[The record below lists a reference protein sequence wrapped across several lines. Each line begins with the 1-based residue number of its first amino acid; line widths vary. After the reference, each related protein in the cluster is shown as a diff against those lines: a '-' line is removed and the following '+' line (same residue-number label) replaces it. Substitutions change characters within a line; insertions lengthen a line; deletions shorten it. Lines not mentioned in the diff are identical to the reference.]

1 MPDIV
6 ECYLMLERN
15 HHIRRCSCVQ
25 LLGFSGASAAVPT
38 LLRALDDPHP
48 HVRAEAC
55 RSLEDLRAHD
65 ALPHLATRLDDLD
78 EEVRLT
84 AAEAILGIE
93 GTTSHAET

>member
-1 MPDIV
+1 M
-6 ECYLMLERN
+6 
-15 HHIRRCSCVQ
+15 
-25 LLGFSGASAAVPT
+25 ASAAVLT
-38 LLRALDDPHP
+38 LIGALDDPHP

-55 RSLEDLRAHD
+55 RSLEDLRALD